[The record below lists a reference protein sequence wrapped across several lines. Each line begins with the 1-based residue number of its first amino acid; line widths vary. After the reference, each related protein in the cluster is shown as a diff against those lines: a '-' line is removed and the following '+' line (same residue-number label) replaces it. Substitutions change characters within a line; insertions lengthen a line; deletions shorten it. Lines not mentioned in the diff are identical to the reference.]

1 MKKNEDYEDYKKT
14 AQEICKGIALEDWK
28 HKFGLTKMF
37 FKAGIIGDLEDLR
50 DDKIASILTQLQ
62 TFFRYQLAQKN
73 YKEAIIRNDAIEKVQ
88 FNLRAFMTLKDW
100 EWMKMIFRIKPL
112 ISQAD
117 EERKMKEIT
126 ENYQKVKDALDKE
139 KAKIAEL
146 EEQKAVIQKEKDEL
160 EESMAGTIAIIED
173 FEGKCEELLAIKM
186 EISEKLAAVQE
197 SLDGEDD
204 ANREIMREKKKLEE
218 ESKALK
224 FEIQELEN
232 EMTKCQ
238 KEKHS
243 CENKTKEWIH
253 RKLTKSRSELG

>member
-1 MKKNEDYEDYKKT
+1 
-14 AQEICKGIALEDWK
+14 
-28 HKFGLTKMF
+28 
-37 FKAGIIGDLEDLR
+37 
-50 DDKIASILTQLQ
+50 
-62 TFFRYQLAQKN
+62 
-73 YKEAIIRNDAIEKVQ
+73 
-88 FNLRAFMTLKDW
+88 
-100 EWMKMIFRIKPL
+100 
-112 ISQAD
+112 
-117 EERKMKEIT
+117 MKEIT

-146 EEQKAVIQKEKDEL
+146 EEQKSVIQKEKDEL
-160 EESMAGTIAIIED
+160 EESMADTIAIIED

-186 EISEKLAAVQE
+186 EISEKLALVQE

-224 FEIQELEN
+224 LEIQELEN

-243 CENKTKEWIH
+243 CENKTKERIH
-253 RKLTKSRSELG
+253 QQKTRLRLTSGKLPVDW